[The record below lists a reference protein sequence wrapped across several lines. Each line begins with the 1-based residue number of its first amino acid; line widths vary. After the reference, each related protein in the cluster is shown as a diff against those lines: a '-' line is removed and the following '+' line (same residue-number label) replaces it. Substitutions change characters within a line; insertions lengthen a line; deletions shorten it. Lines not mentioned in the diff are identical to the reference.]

1 MYTDIVCHV
10 LQLPTHEPR
19 SLMSRTRLVVLSFI
33 VVVLC
38 CSFSGCIP
46 PDTSTGP
53 AATTIR
59 VLSYNVE
66 NAFDDR
72 VDGTEY
78 SDYSTSSNYYA
89 DRLWQV
95 KIDHIH
101 KVLQA
106 ADNPQI
112 VGLVEVENQRMAA
125 MILDA
130 VRDLGYRDMAVTTGG
145 SVTQCVLISSFPIQ
159 SVASLPTT
167 TGVRDI
173 LTASVDVEGTPVHVL
188 VNHWKAK
195 DSGETESLRI
205 KSAKVARAEV
215 DRLSKQD
222 PAADIVLIG
231 DFNSTETEHT
241 ATGKT
246 TGINNVLRTTGD
258 RTSMTTQGTRS
269 LYDPWFEMPASQRGS
284 EIHGSKWECL
294 DHIIMSPGLFDRTGL
309 SYDEGSFEAFRAPFL
324 LSYQRAADGRQ
335 VPNRWQES
343 GNQHGSDGY
352 SDHLPVFADFT
363 IEPE

>member
-1 MYTDIVCHV
+1 MVH
-10 LQLPTHEPR
+10 
-19 SLMSRTRLVVLSFI
+19 TRVMILSFVVL
-33 VVVLC
+33 VLC
-38 CSFSGCIP
+38 CGLCGCTAAAP
-46 PDTSTGP
+46 STGSS
-53 AATTIR
+53 TTTVR

-78 SDYSTSSNYYA
+78 SDYGRSSNYYA

-101 KVLQA
+101 EVLQA
-106 ADNPQI
+106 TDNPTI

-159 SVASLPTT
+159 SVTSLPTS

-173 LTASVDVEGTPVHVL
+173 LAASVDVEGTPVHVL

-195 DSGETESLRI
+195 DSGETESVRI
-205 KSAKVARAEV
+205 KSAKIARTEV
-215 DRLSKQD
+215 DRLLKQD
-222 PAADIVLIG
+222 SAADIVLIG
-231 DFNSTETEHT
+231 DFNSTESEHA
-241 ATGKT
+241 ATGRT
-246 TGINNVLRTTGD
+246 TGINDILRTTSD
-258 RTSMTTQGTRS
+258 RTSMTAQGTRS

-284 EIHGSKWECL
+284 EIHGPKWESL
-294 DHIIMSPGLFDRTGL
+294 DHIIMSPGMFDRTGV

-324 LSYQRAADGRQ
+324 LSYQRAGDGRQ
-335 VPNRWQES
+335 VPKRWQES

-352 SDHLPVFADFT
+352 SDHLPVIADFT
-363 IEPE
+363 VEPR

>member
-1 MYTDIVCHV
+1 MIH
-10 LQLPTHEPR
+10 
-19 SLMSRTRLVVLSFI
+19 TRVMVLSFI
-33 VVVLC
+33 VLVLC
-38 CSFSGCIP
+38 CGLCGCIP
-46 PDTSTGP
+46 ATPSTGSG
-53 AATTIR
+53 TTSLR

-89 DRLWQV
+89 DRLWQA

-101 KVLQA
+101 EVLQA

-125 MILDA
+125 MILDS

-173 LTASVDVEGTPVHVL
+173 LTASVDIEGTPVHVL

-195 DSGETESLRI
+195 DSGETESVRI
-205 KSAKVARAEV
+205 KNARVARAEV
-215 DRLSKQD
+215 DRLLKQD

-231 DFNSTETEHT
+231 DFNSTETEHA

-246 TGINNVLRTTGD
+246 TGINDVLRTTGD
-258 RTSMTTQGTRS
+258 RTSMTVQGTRS
-269 LYDPWFEMPASQRGS
+269 LYDPWFEMPTSQRGS
-284 EIHGSKWECL
+284 EIHGSKWESL
-294 DHIIMSPGLFDRTGL
+294 DHIIMSPGMFDRTGL
-309 SYDEGSFEAFRAPFL
+309 SY
-324 LSYQRAADGRQ
+324 
-335 VPNRWQES
+335 
-343 GNQHGSDGY
+343 
-352 SDHLPVFADFT
+352 
-363 IEPE
+363 